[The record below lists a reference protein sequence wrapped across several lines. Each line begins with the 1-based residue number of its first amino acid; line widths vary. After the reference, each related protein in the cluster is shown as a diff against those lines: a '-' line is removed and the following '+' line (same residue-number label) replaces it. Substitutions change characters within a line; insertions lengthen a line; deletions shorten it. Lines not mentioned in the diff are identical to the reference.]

1 MQPLDDAALLT
12 AYATHNSEEAFA
24 ELVRRYVALVYSAAL
39 RQVRE
44 PQLAE
49 EVTQAVFILLARKAR
64 AVSRHPTLSGWLC
77 RVTYF
82 VSRDA
87 LRNDRRRLYRERVAA
102 QMETSADTNW
112 MQIAPLLDEV
122 VAQLSDKDRSAI
134 VLRFYEQKSLDEVG
148 NVLGVNADAAQKRVS
163 RALEKLR
170 KLFARRGVSAA
181 TAIIAGA
188 ISANSV
194 QAAPAV
200 LASSVTSV
208 ALANGATASSSTL
221 ALIKGA
227 VKLMAW
233 SQVKTAVVAS
243 TVVLLA
249 AGTTTVTIKE
259 IQEHKTYSWQVPKA
273 DFAVLYK
280 TPAQLKIVPTKFDRN
295 GGTVCDEGRGA
306 MGIAQ
311 SVEEIIHFAYEKDQL
326 RTVIACELPTGR
338 YDYFAKL
345 PDSPIPS
352 MRWAT
357 ALQKEIARKFG
368 VTGHLETRETDV
380 FILKPDVAGVRGF
393 KISHSMPNGR
403 AMIPESG
410 GSSFFEQPVT
420 ILAINLEQYVKS
432 PIVDQTGLA
441 ERYDFTLKWDE
452 TGAKQPNLEG
462 LKQAL
467 RDQLGLEL
475 VPAREPVEI
484 LIVEKVK

>member
-1 MQPLDDAALLT
+1 MSDFRPGGHLIDKCNRLMMPRCLPPMRPITRRRPLPNWCDAMWRWCIPLRYGRSAN
-12 AYATHNSEEAFA
+12 HNWQ
-24 ELVRRYVALVYSAAL
+24 RRS
-39 RQVRE
+39 
-44 PQLAE
+44 
-49 EVTQAVFILLARKAR
+49 RK
-64 AVSRHPTLSGWLC
+64 LC
-77 RVTYF
+77 SSFCRGTYF

-233 SQVKTAVVAS
+233 SQVKTAVVAR

-311 SVEEIIHFAYEKDQL
+311 SVEEIIHFAYEK
-326 RTVIACELPTGR
+326 
-338 YDYFAKL
+338 
-345 PDSPIPS
+345 
-352 MRWAT
+352 
-357 ALQKEIARKFG
+357 
-368 VTGHLETRETDV
+368 
-380 FILKPDVAGVRGF
+380 
-393 KISHSMPNGR
+393 
-403 AMIPESG
+403 
-410 GSSFFEQPVT
+410 
-420 ILAINLEQYVKS
+420 
-432 PIVDQTGLA
+432 
-441 ERYDFTLKWDE
+441 
-452 TGAKQPNLEG
+452 
-462 LKQAL
+462 
-467 RDQLGLEL
+467 
-475 VPAREPVEI
+475 
-484 LIVEKVK
+484 